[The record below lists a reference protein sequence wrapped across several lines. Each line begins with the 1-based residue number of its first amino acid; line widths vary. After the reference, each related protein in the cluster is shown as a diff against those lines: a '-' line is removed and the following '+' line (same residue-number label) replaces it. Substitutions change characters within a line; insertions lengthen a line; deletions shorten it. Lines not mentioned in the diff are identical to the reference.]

1 MTKRALI
8 SALKAFA
15 VGALSVLGA
24 QLSAGQHVDWKVAVG
39 GGIGFV
45 LKFFWKSADLAV
57 ADKKAEAAK

>member
-8 SALKAFA
+8 SGLKAFF

-24 QLSAGQHVDWKVAVG
+24 QLSAGQPVDWKVAVG

-45 LKFFWKSADLAV
+45 LKFLWKSLDLAV
-57 ADKKAEAAK
+57 GDQEGK